1 MGFASCLISLLLHIG
16 LVLVAMYAPWHGGAI
31 NLDLDKPVYEV
42 ELVRMPEQKKAVQVP
57 RTSKPEAGQ
66 KKAARQAKAPIK
78 QPSRP
83 APSTTP
89 RAEPVQIAKQDRKP
103 RAAQVP
109 EKPKVAPQE
118 TAKPKSREEVK
129 TPEKE
134 LEDALQEVSAQ
145 AEQEILSDE
154 EILAQEL
161 ARLSKEQAAQGVDV
175 QSLGRSSSTRGT
187 ESLYGNL
194 IRERIRTNWRFPD
207 LGADEDLQATVRIQ
221 INEQGQVLDHSLEQS
236 SGNPQFDNSV
246 LRAVARTGNLQA
258 PPNPDLQT
266 IRIEFHLQDLRP

>member
-16 LVLVAMYAPWHGGAI
+16 LVLIAMYAPWHGGTI
-31 NLDLDKPVYEV
+31 NLDLDQPVYEV

-57 RTSKPEAGQ
+57 RTSKPETGQ
-66 KKAARQAKAPIK
+66 KKAAKQAKALPK

-89 RAEPVQIAKQDRKP
+89 RNKPVQIAKQDKKP
-103 RAAQVP
+103 RAAKVP
-109 EKPKVAPQE
+109 EKRKAKPQE
-118 TAKPKSREEVK
+118 PSKPQSREKVK

-134 LEDALQEVSAQ
+134 LEDALREVGSQ
-145 AEQEILSDE
+145 AEQETLSDE

-161 ARLSKEQAAQGVDV
+161 AQLSKEQVAQGVDV
-175 QSLGRSSSTRGT
+175 QSLGRSSSTKGT

-207 LGADEDLQATVRIQ
+207 LGGDDDLQATVRIQ
-221 INEQGQVLDHSLEQS
+221 INDQGQILDHSLERS

-258 PPNPDLQT
+258 PPNPELQT
-266 IRIEFHLQDLRP
+266 IRIEFHLQDLKP